1 MVKAI
6 GIKKKR
12 RASRGERALDITICA
27 ILFVLSLIFLYPLWQ
42 VIVASVSD
50 PNVVMKKAGMILFPE
65 GWQVD
70 SYKIVFDNRNI
81 KSGFANTVLYMLAG
95 TGFQYLITLISGFSM
110 SKKNAMLNKPLLFF
124 MMFTM
129 YFGGGLIPTYLLL
142 NKIGLMNNW
151 LVLILPHGVNVWN
164 IIIMRTHMQSI
175 PDSLSEAA
183 YIDGANDASILF
195 KIIFPLSGAVSAV
208 LILFTAVSYWN
219 MWFEPMIYLT
229 ERNKYPLQSILREIL
244 INNDSNMLTGGLRN
258 TQHIRQMKNQSFQTL
273 VKYANIV
280 VSTVPILVVYP
291 FLQKYF
297 IKGMLVGSLKG

>member
-1 MVKAI
+1 
-6 GIKKKR
+6 
-12 RASRGERALDITICA
+12 
-27 ILFVLSLIFLYPLWQ
+27 
-42 VIVASVSD
+42 
-50 PNVVMKKAGMILFPE
+50 
-65 GWQVD
+65 
-70 SYKIVFDNRNI
+70 
-81 KSGFANTVLYMLAG
+81 MLAG
-95 TGFQYLITLISGFSM
+95 TAFQYIITLITGFSL
-110 SKKNAMLNKPLLFF
+110 SKKSAMLNKPLLFF

-142 NKIGLMNNW
+142 NKLGLMNNW
-151 LVLILPHGVNVWN
+151 LVLILPNGVNVWN

-183 YIDGANDASILF
+183 RIDGANDASILF
-195 KIIFPLSGAVSAV
+195 RVIFPLSGAVSAV

-244 INNDSNMLTGGLRN
+244 INNDSNMLTGGLR
-258 TQHIRQMKNQSFQTL
+258 TPVHIRQMKNQSFQTL